1 MTQRTVE
8 TSWASTVANA
18 APATPILNV
27 VINRISRKIF
37 SREEIHILRKAMAQY
52 VEEESSEDNKWLH
65 LQFVG
70 VDDILKDG
78 NFTMFFGYHRNC
90 IKLEEIDKC

>member
-1 MTQRTVE
+1 MNINKLDYNEKV
-8 TSWASTVANA
+8 AS
-18 APATPILNV
+18 L
-27 VINRISRKIF
+27 IF

-65 LQFVG
+65 LQLVG

-78 NFTMFFGYHRNC
+78 NFTMFLGYHRNC
-90 IKLEEIDKC
+90 IKLEDKTHAEN